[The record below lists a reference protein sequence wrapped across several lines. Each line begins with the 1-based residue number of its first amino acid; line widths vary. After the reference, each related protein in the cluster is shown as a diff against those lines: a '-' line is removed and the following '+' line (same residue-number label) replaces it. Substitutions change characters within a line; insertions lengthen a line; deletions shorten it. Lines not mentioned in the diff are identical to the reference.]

1 MTLIFVSRHSSSR
14 RRTSTIGRK
23 TAVKHGIHSL
33 CPCLPPSFQGPSPST
48 PTKANMVT
56 FCIRVCSAR
65 VQDGDQCVMMRRVCH
80 ARPLSHLRVLT
91 LTPRRRI
98 TQKKLS
104 ATNPSCYS
112 RKRLVA
118 NSHTAVKTSG
128 MTHTRTSSTASD
140 LTRPPCLVTTR
151 YRPANSSLVQTF
163 SSP

>member
-1 MTLIFVSRHSSSR
+1 M
-14 RRTSTIGRK
+14 
-23 TAVKHGIHSL
+23 
-33 CPCLPPSFQGPSPST
+33 PLPPAFVP
-48 PTKANMVT
+48 
-56 FCIRVCSAR
+56 
-65 VQDGDQCVMMRRVCH
+65 
-80 ARPLSHLRVLT
+80 RPLSFHSDQSKYGYILYQGVQCKGSGWGSMCHDEVSLSYAPAVASLRALA